1 MKSSFRYFLWGL
13 VGAVIFLAV
22 ILLVLHFQP
31 TSVAA
36 QVESRA
42 RREEDVNQMRFHLAS
57 ATEAEKSAVLATTD
71 KDSQVFADQAR
82 AETATVES
90 LRADFEALAQTG
102 KERDLL
108 AEFSKAFTEF
118 QQIDAQLLDL
128 AVKNTNLK
136 ATALTFGPAA
146 AAIDDMDAALMRLI
160 AQGESSASPN
170 ARQVMLLAAGAQAGV
185 RRIQVLLPPHIA
197 EESDS
202 KMDELEARMAAEDQ
216 QVRKDL
222 KELANLLPS
231 NTDLGAAAARYA
243 TFSELRKEILALSRA
258 NTNVR
263 SLTISLNEKRT
274 VTALCQDTLSALE
287 KTIEDESIPGENV
300 INPR

>member
-102 KERDLL
+102 KERTC
-108 AEFSKAFTEF
+108 S
-118 QQIDAQLLDL
+118 QNSQR
-128 AVKNTNLK
+128 
-136 ATALTFGPAA
+136 PSP
-146 AAIDDMDAALMRLI
+146 
-160 AQGESSASPN
+160 SSSRSTRSSWTSPS
-170 ARQVMLLAAGAQAGV
+170 
-185 RRIQVLLPPHIA
+185 RI
-197 EESDS
+197 
-202 KMDELEARMAAEDQ
+202 
-216 QVRKDL
+216 
-222 KELANLLPS
+222 
-231 NTDLGAAAARYA
+231 
-243 TFSELRKEILALSRA
+243 
-258 NTNVR
+258 
-263 SLTISLNEKRT
+263 RT
-274 VTALCQDTLSALE
+274 
-287 KTIEDESIPGENV
+287 
-300 INPR
+300 